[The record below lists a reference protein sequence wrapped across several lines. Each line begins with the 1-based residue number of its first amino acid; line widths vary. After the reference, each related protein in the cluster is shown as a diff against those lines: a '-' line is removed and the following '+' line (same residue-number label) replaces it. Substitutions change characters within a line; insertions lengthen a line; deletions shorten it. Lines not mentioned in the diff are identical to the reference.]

1 MTDFA
6 ELGISS
12 ILIRSLTTMSI
23 RRPTPVQAACIPP
36 LLSGQDCIG
45 NAKTGSGKTIAF
57 ALPMLQKLS
66 LDPYGIFGLILT
78 PTRELA
84 FQISEQFAVLG
95 SSLNVRT
102 SVVVGGMDM
111 MTQALELNNRP
122 HVVVATPGRLVDHMN
137 SGTGEWTLSRVKF
150 LVLDEADRLL
160 SSTFASDLRTIF
172 TALPSERQTGLFTA
186 TLTPSIEA
194 LAAAPP
200 RPGKQIPVIYRDLS
214 TVETVDTLKQHYI
227 LVPSHV
233 REVYLYHLL
242 CYPPESIL
250 HLRRDPPVAG
260 KPKSK
265 RKAPNGAADEA
276 DGPPKQPPPTIIF
289 VRHPR
294 TAAYLTTLLQHLDI
308 RATALHSHLSQPA
321 RLASL
326 QLFRASVV
334 PVLVCT
340 DVASRGL
347 DMEDV
352 GMVINWDMPSGKI
365 KKRGKDIETPSGA
378 ADANPEDEDVGGAEE
393 YVHRVGRTARMGRG
407 GVAVSFV
414 TERAEDERMVQK
426 IEQRIRTTLT
436 ELTLPEGKVLEQL
449 NHVSTAK
456 RTASMALQ
464 ESDFGKRQELHRIKR
479 GKHRVS
485 P

>member
-1 MTDFA
+1 VSF
-6 ELGISS
+6 S
-12 ILIRSLTTMSI
+12 
-23 RRPTPVQAACIPP
+23 
-36 LLSGQDCIG
+36 
-45 NAKTGSGKTIAF
+45 
-57 ALPMLQKLS
+57 
-66 LDPYGIFGLILT
+66 
-78 PTRELA
+78 
-84 FQISEQFAVLG
+84 
-95 SSLNVRT
+95 
-102 SVVVGGMDM
+102 
-111 MTQALELNNRP
+111 
-122 HVVVATPGRLVDHMN
+122 
-137 SGTGEWTLSRVKF
+137 
-150 LVLDEADRLL
+150 
-160 SSTFASDLRTIF
+160 
-172 TALPSERQTGLFTA
+172 
-186 TLTPSIEA
+186 
-194 LAAAPP
+194 
-200 RPGKQIPVIYRDLS
+200 
-214 TVETVDTLKQHYI
+214 VETVETLKQHYI

-250 HLRRDPPVAG
+250 HLRRDPPVTG
-260 KPKSK
+260 KPSKSK

-276 DGPPKQPPPTIIF
+276 DRPPKQPPPTIIF

-347 DMEDV
+347 DMDDV

-365 KKRGKDIETPSGA
+365 KKRGKDIDTPSGA
-378 ADANPEDEDVGGAEE
+378 ADANAEHEDVGGAEE

-426 IEQRIRTTLT
+426 IEQRIR
-436 ELTLPEGKVLEQL
+436 
-449 NHVSTAK
+449 
-456 RTASMALQ
+456 
-464 ESDFGKRQELHRIKR
+464 
-479 GKHRVS
+479 
-485 P
+485 